1 MVYLDENN
9 FNLYNKQNSRKM
21 ISFSG
26 QRYYYLK
33 FGQNKQINDS
43 EFQDALKQLWLIR
56 DDLTKNLIGQQ
67 TLSYLPLQSND
78 AAISKFNL
86 FTQTKGNSELYSYFQ
101 KFKEN
106 KISIDL
112 IAPES
117 VLEQEWSMQLRESL
131 LDYNIDVNINIID
144 INKYQYALEEGKY
157 DLAINWIDLNYPI
170 NLIETLQKI
179 DSGKN
184 QNFNENEQYLIQ
196 LLNQYFNTI
205 NREVDNKI
213 IEDNVNDIQNMIT
226 NYFNNLNILGIGFSE
241 AGILMSNRVK
251 NVPNSNINNP
261 YNQMEE
267 LWVQH

>member
-1 MVYLDENN
+1 M
-9 FNLYNKQNSRKM
+9 
-21 ISFSG
+21 
-26 QRYYYLK
+26 
-33 FGQNKQINDS
+33 
-43 EFQDALKQLWLIR
+43 
-56 DDLTKNLIGQQ
+56 
-67 TLSYLPLQSND
+67 
-78 AAISKFNL
+78 
-86 FTQTKGNSELYSYFQ
+86 
-101 KFKEN
+101 
-106 KISIDL
+106 
-112 IAPES
+112 
-117 VLEQEWSMQLRESL
+117 
-131 LDYNIDVNINIID
+131 
-144 INKYQYALEEGKY
+144 
-157 DLAINWIDLNYPI
+157 
-170 NLIETLQKI
+170 QKI